1 MIELLR
7 NWEIQILLLALVG
20 VATIGTLVA
29 AIALGFPAAA
39 IVATTSIL
47 CIITFLLFTKWRYKE
62 LEKLSGYLRQI
73 AGGDF
78 HLDVRDND
86 EGELSILKNEIYKVT
101 KMLAEHGEVLKRD
114 KAKLTDAISDIA
126 HQLKTPLTSMTIMV
140 DLLRDKNLADDERIK
155 FSRSLQMQLER
166 MEWLVSSLL
175 KLSKID
181 AGTIEFK
188 KEMVQVKSLVE
199 KAVEPLLIPMD
210 IKSQTLQLKGNDE
223 VTFIGDA
230 NWTLEAL
237 VNIIKNCIEHT
248 HEGGEITINF
258 SENPLY
264 TEITISDNGKGIPK
278 EDLPYI
284 FQRFY
289 KGKTASD
296 DSVGIGLSM
305 ASTIVK
311 NQQGDIEVISEP
323 DKGTTF
329 FIKFFKQVH

>member
-1 MIELLR
+1 MLR

-248 HEGGEITINF
+248 HEGGEISINF

-311 NQQGDIEVISEP
+311 NQQGDIEVKSEP

>member
-1 MIELLR
+1 MLR